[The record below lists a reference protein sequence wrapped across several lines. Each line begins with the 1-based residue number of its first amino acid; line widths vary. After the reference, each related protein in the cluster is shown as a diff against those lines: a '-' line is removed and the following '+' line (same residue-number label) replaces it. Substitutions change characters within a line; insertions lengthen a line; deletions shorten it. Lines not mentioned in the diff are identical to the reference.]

1 MNLRHKST
9 KGRSEAGAAML
20 IAIFALL
27 LISVIAIALIVSS
40 GTETAL
46 AKNYRTSTSAYYAG
60 LAGLEEARGRLLWR
74 NANYVNN
81 VIPGFMQ
88 PSGNPSMSLSQVL
101 YILNPAGDETVNP
114 TDLSAA
120 NPYADNEYTN
130 EFGIPVTSASVLPPI
145 TSASGAGGVPGPQF
159 KWVRITP
166 ATEQSLAPPSG
177 VDVDSDGSIDTVAPL
192 YYDPMHISTT
202 SGTAKPGLVTVPTS
216 SALQVLQVTVLAV
229 IPPNTQKLLQ
239 YVVAPGTLSL
249 SFPSALT
256 LDGNNVIYKAPTTNP
271 ASFFINGN
279 DNLVNRTC
287 TTPVAPSVAA
297 IGYTNPAD
305 TSKTNIQNGIAVAN
319 GANYT
324 SAAPPG
330 TTPSV
335 GQVTPPPGTLL
346 PSMLTPSTLD
356 SLVKTITQ
364 SADVVLSPGSP
375 ATSVVAAQLP
385 TTMTPSYPMNVV
397 INGDLDLSGWHNTG
411 YGLLLV
417 TGTLTYDPDA
427 SWYGI
432 VLVIGKGI
440 VIGTHAGSGR
450 IQGAMFVAQTLDP
463 ANNWAPL
470 ADPTLGAASADFS
483 LLNPN
488 SAAGGVGVYY
498 DSCWINTALR
508 PPTYQVLSFREIP
521 LN

>member
-1 MNLRHKST
+1 
-9 KGRSEAGAAML
+9 ML

-60 LAGLEEARGRLLWR
+60 LAGLEEARGRVLWR

-81 VIPGFMQ
+81 AIPGYM
-88 PSGNPSMSLSQVL
+88 PASGNPSMALSQVL
-101 YILNPAGDETVNP
+101 YILNPAGGEVVNP
-114 TDLSAA
+114 TDLSAS
-120 NPYADNEYTN
+120 NPYADNEYTQ
-130 EFGIPVTSASVLPPI
+130 EFQMPVTAATVQTINSV
-145 TSASGAGGVPGPQF
+145 SGAGGVPGPQF

-166 ATEQSLAPPSG
+166 ATEFSLG
-177 VDVDSDGSIDTVAPL
+177 LDVDADNQPNDSTSVL
-192 YYDPMHISTT
+192 YYDPMHISR
-202 SGTAKPGLVTVPTS
+202 SGTAKPGLVTVPAS
-216 SALQVLQVTVLAV
+216 SAVQALEITALAV

-239 YVVAPGTLSL
+239 YVVAPGTINL

-256 LDGNNVIYKAPTTNP
+256 LDGNNVVYQGPTGPNS
-271 ASFFINGN
+271 ALFFVNGN
-279 DNLVNRTC
+279 DNTINRSC
-287 TTPVAPSVAA
+287 TTPLAPSVPAV
-297 IGYTNPAD
+297 GYTAGGSDP
-305 TSKTNIQNGIAVAN
+305 SKANILAGTATTP
-319 GANYT
+319 ANYT
-324 SAAPPG
+324 STAPPG

-335 GQVTPPPGTLL
+335 AQVTPPPGSM
-346 PSMLTPSTLD
+346 PSSMLKPSTLN
-356 SLVKTITQ
+356 SLVQTITQ
-364 SADVVLSPGSP
+364 SADVVLSPVSP
-375 ATSVVAAQLP
+375 ATSVMGAQLP
-385 TTMTPSYPMNVV
+385 ASMNSANPMNIV
-397 INGDLDLSGWHNTG
+397 INGDLNLTGWHNAG

-417 TGTLTYDPDA
+417 TGTLIYDPDA

-440 VIGTHAGSGR
+440 VSGVNSGVGR

-470 ADPTLGAASADFS
+470 PDPALGAASVNFS
-483 LLNPN
+483 TLNPTVN
-488 SAAGGVGVYY
+488 GVGIYY

-508 PPTYQVLSFREIP
+508 PPMYQLLSFREIP